1 MGYDA
6 KPGMVINLKNV
17 RYMRNSF
24 LVVLLVVLTG
34 FQAYAQEFETD
45 SVKSPL
51 DSKTVDLGF
60 GIVQSR
66 TLTTA
71 SIATVGSEELNQRA
85 AINLNDALYGR
96 LLGLTALKGGGWAGD
111 VDYGASYNSRG
122 IQTLTEKNIL
132 ILVDGLERTID
143 ELSLDEI
150 ESVTLLKDAAATA
163 LYGYR
168 GINGILDV
176 KTKRGPQS
184 GLVISAKYHHKF
196 TFGALTPDYADAYTY
211 ALALNEARDNDG
223 YGPVYNQHELNAF
236 QNNTYPLVYPNVDW
250 KKETMRDMGSEDV
263 LSVSVANGGERLKYF
278 TMLNYTNSHGLL
290 DGTERNKPVAGYS
303 TQLKYSKANIRA
315 NLDFDVTRTT
325 RLKVNMLGILS
336 ESNRP
341 SSLSAYELFDVLYR
355 LPSAAFPVRTEDGFW
370 GGDNNFASI
379 NPVARIQ
386 ETGYR
391 REFATTLFADFQL
404 TQSLDNWVEGLSLS
418 GRIGYDNY
426 SRIYENRNRAF
437 QYASDRYTF
446 NNDGSIAS
454 TVRQSGGNHSNS
466 LTFDRGRLGKDEN
479 SDDPKY
485 RQGYWRRLNVI
496 LSADYQKR
504 IDEHNMAASVFYSQN
519 QSVTPGRYQTF
530 FRHNISSYLHYDL
543 SGKYIAD
550 AVLMYSGSNRS
561 YPVKWAFSPTVSFG
575 WILSEED
582 FLKGNDIVNFLKLRA
597 SAGILHT
604 DYVPRQ
610 GLWLSDYV
618 WSYNYYW
625 GTTGGGYSSFSGT
638 RLDYLPTGKF
648 KLETANKYNLGID
661 VSLLKSLD
669 LTIEGY
675 YQRRHNILMSES
687 GVNSAILGLAPAYI
701 NKGIVDSRGVE
712 VGLNYDRTFGDFR
725 VNIGGMFTYGVNKVV
740 DIAEEPKAFPY
751 MELKGQPVE
760 SHRGLEAIGF
770 FKDEADIQNSPTQ
783 MFALV
788 TPGDVKYKDQN
799 GDNVINENDFVPIGY
814 SGDVPEINYAFNIG
828 FEWKGFGFNA
838 LFQGASH
845 FTKWYIPGVSRPLVS
860 RNNISLEYYENRWAP
875 GQDNTNA
882 KYPRLA
888 SGSNPNNEQNSTIWY
903 RDASFFKL
911 RHCEIYYRSNT
922 ISRYIKE
929 LKLSV
934 RGENLF
940 TSSGIDL
947 IDPENPYAGYPALK
961 GVSVGVSLIF

>member
-1 MGYDA
+1 
-6 KPGMVINLKNV
+6 
-17 RYMRNSF
+17 MRNSF
-24 LVVLLVVLTG
+24 IITILTVLTG
-34 FQAYAQEFETD
+34 FHAWSQELETD
-45 SVKSPL
+45 SVKLPFE
-51 DSKTVDLGF
+51 SKTVDLGF
-60 GIVQSR
+60 GIVQNWAKS
-66 TLTTA
+66 TA
-71 SIATVGSEELNQRA
+71 STATVGSEELNRRA

-111 VDYGASYNSRG
+111 VGYGASYNIRG
-122 IQTLTEKNIL
+122 IQTLTDEKNIL

-143 ELSLDEI
+143 ELSLDEV
-150 ESVTLLKDAAATA
+150 ESVILLKDAAAVA

-184 GLVISAKYHHKF
+184 GLVVGAKYNHKF
-196 TFGALTPDYADAYTY
+196 TFGALTPEYVDAYTY
-211 ALALNEARDNDG
+211 AGALNEARSNDG
-223 YGPVYNQHELNAF
+223 MGPVYNQHELNAF

-250 KKETMRDMGSEDV
+250 KKETLRDVGSEDI

-290 DGTERNKPVAGYS
+290 DGTELNKARSGYS

-315 NLDFDVTRTT
+315 NLDFDMTRTT
-325 RLKVNMLGILS
+325 KMQVNMLGILS

-341 SSLSAYELFDVLYR
+341 SSLSAYQLFDVLYK
-355 LPSAAFPVRTEDGFW
+355 LPSAAFPVRTKDGLW

-379 NPVARIQ
+379 NPVARTQ

-391 REFATTLFADFQL
+391 REFATTLFADVQL
-404 TQSLDNWVEGLSLS
+404 KQSLEDWVEGLSLS
-418 GRIGYDNY
+418 ARLGYDNY
-426 SRIYENRNRAF
+426 SRIYEDRNRAF

-446 NNDGSIAS
+446 NYDGSIAS
-454 TVRQSGGNHSNS
+454 TVRQSGGNKSNA
-466 LTFDRGRLGKDEN
+466 LTFSRGRLGNN
-479 SDDPKY
+479 SDRNGQSD
-485 RQGYWRRLNVI
+485 QGYWRRLNLI
-496 LSADYQKR
+496 LSADYHKE

-519 QSVTPGRYQTF
+519 QSVTPGRYHTF

-543 SGKYIAD
+543 SGKYLAD
-550 AVLMYSGSNRS
+550 VVLMYSGSNRS
-561 YPVKWAFSPTVSFG
+561 YPVKWSFSPTVSLG

-604 DYVPRQ
+604 DFVPRQ

-618 WSYNYYW
+618 WSYSYFW
-625 GTTGGGYSSFSGT
+625 GTTGGGYSGVSGT
-638 RLDYLPTGKF
+638 RLDYLPTSKF

-661 VSLLKSLD
+661 LLLFKSLG
-669 LTIEGY
+669 LTVEGY

-701 NKGIVDSRGVE
+701 NKGIVDSKGVE
-712 VGLNYDRTFGDFR
+712 LGLNYDNTFGDFR
-725 VNIGGMFTYGVNKVV
+725 LYIGGMFTYGVNKVV

-751 MELKGQPVE
+751 MELKGRPVN

-770 FKDEADIQNSPTQ
+770 FKDEEEIRTSPTQ
-783 MFALV
+783 MFSLV
-788 TPGDVKYKDQN
+788 QPGDIKYKDQN
-799 GDNVINENDFVPIGY
+799 NDGMINENDFVPIGY
-814 SGDVPEINYAFNIG
+814 SGDVPEINYAFNLG
-828 FEWKGFGFNA
+828 FEWKGFGVNA
-838 LFQGASH
+838 LVQGASH

-860 RNNISLEYYENRWAP
+860 RNNISVEYYDNRWAP
-875 GQDNTNA
+875 GADNTNA

-888 SGSNPNNEQNSTIWY
+888 SGTNPNNERNSTVWY

-911 RHCEIYYRSNT
+911 RNCELYYRTQQLKN
-922 ISRYIKE
+922 IYIKE

-947 IDPENPYAGYPALK
+947 IDPEMPYAGYPTLK
-961 GVSVGVSLIF
+961 GVSVGLSLTF